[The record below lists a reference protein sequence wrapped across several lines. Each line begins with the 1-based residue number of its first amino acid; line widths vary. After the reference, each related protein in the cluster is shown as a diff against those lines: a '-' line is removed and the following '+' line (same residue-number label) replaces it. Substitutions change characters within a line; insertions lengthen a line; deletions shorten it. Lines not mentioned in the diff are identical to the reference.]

1 MQQKNVENFVQ
12 EWFDEL
18 SRHEPV
24 ERLLPK
30 IIDNNLE
37 MAFPE
42 RTLRSHVDFTDWY
55 GVVGKAFEDQSHVVE
70 KLDYETRGDTVD
82 VALTVVWTATTTED
96 GKRSAFRVNQEWRLR
111 RDPGSRL
118 RISWYRVGDMTP
130 VPVPGLG

>member
-1 MQQKNVENFVQ
+1 MQQKNVEDFVQ

-30 IIDNNLE
+30 IIDTNLE

-42 RTLRSHVDFTDWY
+42 RTLRSHADFADWY

-96 GKRSAFRVNQEWRLR
+96 GKRSAFRVNQEWLR

-130 VPVPGLG
+130 VPGPGLG